1 MSLPAQ
7 HTTRERIMDAAGEL
21 FAEKG
26 YRHTSVRD
34 ICARANA
41 NIAAVNYHF
50 RDKEGLYEAILL
62 RSAEQCERQYPI
74 VATVGPPEERL
85 AEFVRMLLFRLLGT
99 GRPAWHGKLMAAEMA
114 DPTPALDRIVEHVI
128 RPTHQLL
135 LEIVRDLVG
144 EAADAEIQTLAA
156 DVLGQCLYYRHARTV
171 IERLGSPTPSDD
183 AGIEVLARHITE
195 FCIAGIKAY
204 RDARSL
210 CTEKSDA

>member
-1 MSLPAQ
+1 MSLPVQ

-26 YRHTSVRD
+26 FRHTSVRD

-74 VATVGPPEERL
+74 VAVPGPPEQRL
-85 AEFVRMLLFRLLGT
+85 AEFVRMFLFRLLGT

-114 DPTPALDRIVEHVI
+114 DPTPALDRIVERVI

-135 LEIVRDLVG
+135 LDIVRNMVG
-144 EAADAEIQTLAA
+144 DATDSEIQTLAV
-156 DVLGQCLYYRHARTV
+156 DVLGQCLYYRHARAV
-171 IERLGSPTPSDD
+171 LERLGSPIPSDD
-183 AGIEVLARHITE
+183 AEIEALARHITE
-195 FCIAGIKAY
+195 FSLAGIKAY
-204 RDARSL
+204 RGARSQRPE
-210 CTEKSDA
+210 TSGA